1 MEGNRAPGYC
11 ESCQSLLP
19 AEGMY
24 CPNCGTPRRPATASP
39 LGPRNLGSIFKDTIR
54 IYWAG
59 FLGIVII
66 VALVQVPLSLL
77 GVWSDSA
84 MENVIT
90 DKFPNFNPGDPLIDI
105 PMVLEAFLSFL
116 LIVGIILIATWLT
129 SIIMTGALTH
139 AVSGQL
145 LGNPVVVG
153 QAYSFAFSRFGAML
167 GASFLAGL
175 AAILMAINIIGIP
188 FAIFFAVRWFF
199 VMQTASLERQ
209 GPLAAL
215 ARSSNLVRDTWR

>member
-1 MEGNRAPGYC
+1 M
-11 ESCQSLLP
+11 
-19 AEGMY
+19 
-24 CPNCGTPRRPATASP
+24 
-39 LGPRNLGSIFKDTIR
+39 I
-54 IYWAG
+54 
-59 FLGIVII
+59 
-66 VALVQVPLSLL
+66 
-77 GVWSDSA
+77 
-84 MENVIT
+84 
-90 DKFPNFNPGDPLIDI
+90 
-105 PMVLEAFLSFL
+105 LEALRPVL
-116 LIVGIILIATWLT
+116 LVVVTLILAAWLT
-129 SIIMTGALTH
+129 SILMTGALTH

-145 LGNPVVVG
+145 LENPVVVG